1 MFGKLLFEAEILRTY
16 QTVPLEETFFFFLVL
31 VCFSFFFLWEASVGE

>member
-16 QTVPLEETFFFFLVL
+16 QTVPLEETFFFG
-31 VCFSFFFLWEASVGE
+31 FSLFFFLFLVGG

>member
-16 QTVPLEETFFFFLVL
+16 QMVPLEETFFFLVL